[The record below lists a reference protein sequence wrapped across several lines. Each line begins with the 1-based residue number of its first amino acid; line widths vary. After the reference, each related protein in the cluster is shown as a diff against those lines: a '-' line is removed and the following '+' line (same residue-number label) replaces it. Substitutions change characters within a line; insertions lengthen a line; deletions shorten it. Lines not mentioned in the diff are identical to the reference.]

1 MSFCDIWVCRSS
13 SSRNFCLNGNRII
26 LSWTF
31 RGQHIMLHV
40 HSLLIFALFIIF
52 DKSRRLFFTSF
63 FALSHFKCYC
73 CSAVPTAGEAR
84 AAPDLTIQL
93 GSFLSLSLL
102 LKRNRETQNQTN
114 LCAQQRS
121 IRSSEQNRGV
131 NGSENCG
138 MGWIRVQID

>member
-40 HSLLIFALFIIF
+40 HSLLIFAFFIIF

-84 AAPDLTIQL
+84 AAPDLTNHHTAGL
-93 GSFLSLSLL
+93 FSLSLSLL

-114 LCAQQRS
+114 SCAQQRS
-121 IRSSEQNRGV
+121 IRT
-131 NGSENCG
+131 
-138 MGWIRVQID
+138 DTKDD